1 MEKQYSAFLQ
11 GIHGANQMAD
21 KNQISRSNSLTSKL
35 AFILPVAFLLIGI
48 SSAAGTGTPMSTP
61 NLMINSTSFGN
72 GNIITLNAFVT
83 GGKGPYTYNFIIE
96 NASTGS
102 VLISS
107 GLMVSSN
114 TFSIAAN
121 PYLNGGD
128 IAFVGVTDGSNPAV
142 SLASPQVGFSV
153 NASISVLSTPS
164 VSSNSSSNNSNQTS
178 AISAPPGSTN
188 AIGAGIVVIILITVI
203 GIFMYGRKGKK

>member
-1 MEKQYSAFLQ
+1 MIRKGVNNMRSWDNIL
-11 GIHGANQMAD
+11 
-21 KNQISRSNSLTSKL
+21 RSNRLTAKL
-35 AFILPVAFLLIGI
+35 AFILPIVFLLIGI
-48 SSAAGTGTPMSTP
+48 SSAAGTGTPMSVP
-61 NLMINSTSFGN
+61 NLTINGTSFGN

-107 GLMVSSN
+107 GLMINSN

-128 IAFVGVTDGSNPAV
+128 MAFVGVTDSSTPAV
-142 SLASPQVGFSV
+142 SLASPEVSFSV
-153 NASISVLSTPS
+153 NATMKVISNPQASSQAHRCRNHQLSH
-164 VSSNSSSNNSNQTS
+164 
-178 AISAPPGSTN
+178 
-188 AIGAGIVVIILITVI
+188 L
-203 GIFMYGRKGKK
+203 R

>member
-1 MEKQYSAFLQ
+1 MGPK
-11 GIHGANQMAD
+11 GVNNM
-21 KNQISRSNSLTSKL
+21 KNGDNVSRSNGLTAKL
-35 AFILPVAFLLIGI
+35 ALILPVVFLLIGI
-48 SSAAGTGTPMSTP
+48 SSAAAPSTPMSVP
-61 NLMINSTSFGN
+61 NLTINGTSFGN
-72 GNIITLNAFVT
+72 GNIITLNAFMT

-128 IAFVGVTDGSNPAV
+128 IAFVGVTDSSTPAV
-142 SLASPQVGFSV
+142 SLASPEVSFSV
-153 NASISVLSTPS
+153 NATMKVISNPA
-164 VSSNSSSNNSNQTS
+164 VSSNSSSSNNSGQGA

>member
-1 MEKQYSAFLQ
+1 MANNESISMRKVSA
-11 GIHGANQMAD
+11 I
-21 KNQISRSNSLTSKL
+21 RL
-35 AFILPVAFLLIGI
+35 AFILPLVFLLIGTA
-48 SSAAGTGTPMSTP
+48 SAAANSTPMAAPRLT
-61 NLMINSTSFGN
+61 INGTSFGN
-72 GNIITLNAFVT
+72 GNIITLNSFVT

-107 GLMVSSN
+107 GLMVNSN

-128 IAFVGVTDGSNPAV
+128 IAFVGVTD
-142 SLASPQVGFSV
+142 
-153 NASISVLSTPS
+153 
-164 VSSNSSSNNSNQTS
+164 SSSNNSNQTS

>member
-1 MEKQYSAFLQ
+1 M
-11 GIHGANQMAD
+11 
-21 KNQISRSNSLTSKL
+21 RSLDNILGSNRLTAKL
-35 AFILPVAFLLIGI
+35 AFILPIVFLLIGI
-48 SSAAGTGTPMSTP
+48 SSAAGTGTPMSVP
-61 NLMINSTSFGN
+61 NLTINGTSFGN

-83 GGKGPYTYNFIIE
+83 GGRGPYTYNFIIE

-107 GLMVSSN
+107 GLMVNSN

-128 IAFVGVTDGSNPAV
+128 IAFVGVTDSSTPAV
-142 SLASPQVGFSV
+142 SLASPEVGFSV
-153 NASISVLSTPS
+153 NATMKVISNPA
-164 VSSNSSSNNSNQTS
+164 VSSNSSSSNNSGQGA

-203 GIFMYGRKGKK
+203 GFFMYGRKGKK

>member
-1 MEKQYSAFLQ
+1 M
-11 GIHGANQMAD
+11 
-21 KNQISRSNSLTSKL
+21 KNGDNVSRSNGLTAKL
-35 AFILPVAFLLIGI
+35 AFILPVMFLLIGI
-48 SSAAGTGTPMSTP
+48 SSAAAPSTPMSVP
-61 NLMINSTSFGN
+61 NLTVNGTSFGN

-107 GLMVSSN
+107 GLMVNSN

>member
-1 MEKQYSAFLQ
+1 MGPK
-11 GIHGANQMAD
+11 GVNNM
-21 KNQISRSNSLTSKL
+21 KNGDNVSRSNGLTAKL
-35 AFILPVAFLLIGI
+35 ALILPVVFLLIGI
-48 SSAAGTGTPMSTP
+48 SSAAAPSTPMSVP
-61 NLMINSTSFGN
+61 NLTINGTSFGN
-72 GNIITLNAFVT
+72 GNIITLNAFMT

-128 IAFVGVTDGSNPAV
+128 IAFVGVTDSSTPAV
-142 SLASPQVGFSV
+142 SLASPEVSFSV
-153 NASISVLSTPS
+153 NATMKVTSNPA
-164 VSSNSSSNNSNQTS
+164 VSSNSSSSNNSDQGA

-188 AIGAGIVVIILITVI
+188 AIGAGIIVIILITVI
-203 GIFMYGRKGKK
+203 GFFMYGRKGSK

>member
-1 MEKQYSAFLQ
+1 MANKDSIPMRKISA
-11 GIHGANQMAD
+11 I
-21 KNQISRSNSLTSKL
+21 RL
-35 AFILPVAFLLIGI
+35 AFILPLVFLLIGTA
-48 SSAAGTGTPMSTP
+48 SAAANSTPMAAPKLT
-61 NLMINSTSFGN
+61 INGTSFGN
-72 GNIITLNAFVT
+72 SNIITLNAFVT

-107 GLMVSSN
+107 GLMVNSN

-128 IAFVGVTDGSNPAV
+128 IAFVGVTDSSTPAV

-153 NASISVLSTPS
+153 NASMSVLSTPS
-164 VSSNSSSNNSNQTS
+164 VSSNDSSNNSNQTA

-203 GIFMYGRKGKK
+203 GIFMYGRKGSKKVKWHGQNNYRS

>member
-1 MEKQYSAFLQ
+1 M
-11 GIHGANQMAD
+11 
-21 KNQISRSNSLTSKL
+21 KNGDNVSRSNGLTAKL
-35 AFILPVAFLLIGI
+35 AFILPVMFLLIGI
-48 SSAAGTGTPMSTP
+48 SSAAAPSTPMSVP
-61 NLMINSTSFGN
+61 NLTVNGTSFGN

-107 GLMVSSN
+107 GLMVNSN

-128 IAFVGVTDGSNPAV
+128 IAFVGVTDSSTPAV
-142 SLASPQVGFSV
+142 SLASPQLGFSV
-153 NASISVLSTPS
+153 NASMSVISNPA
-164 VSSNSSSNNSNQTS
+164 VSSNSSSNNSNQTA

>member
-1 MEKQYSAFLQ
+1 MGPK
-11 GIHGANQMAD
+11 GVNNM
-21 KNQISRSNSLTSKL
+21 KNGDNVSRSNGLTAKL
-35 AFILPVAFLLIGI
+35 ALILPVVFLLIGI
-48 SSAAGTGTPMSTP
+48 SSAAAPSTPMSVP
-61 NLMINSTSFGN
+61 NLTINGTSFGN
-72 GNIITLNAFVT
+72 GNIITLNAFVA

-107 GLMVSSN
+107 GLMVNSN

-128 IAFVGVTDGSNPAV
+128 IAFVGVTDSSTPAV
-142 SLASPQVGFSV
+142 SLASPEVSFSV
-153 NASISVLSTPS
+153 NATMKIISNPA
-164 VSSNSSSNNSNQTS
+164 VSSNNSSNNSNQT

-188 AIGAGIVVIILITVI
+188 AIGAGIIVIILITVI
-203 GIFMYGRKGKK
+203 GFFMYGRKGSK

>member
-1 MEKQYSAFLQ
+1 M
-11 GIHGANQMAD
+11 
-21 KNQISRSNSLTSKL
+21 KNGDNVSRSNGLTAKL
-35 AFILPVAFLLIGI
+35 VFILPVMFLLIGI
-48 SSAAGTGTPMSTP
+48 SSAAAPSTPMSVP
-61 NLMINSTSFGN
+61 NLTVNGTSFGN

-96 NASTGS
+96 NASTGL

-107 GLMVSSN
+107 GLMVNSN

-128 IAFVGVTDGSNPAV
+128 IAFVGVTDSSTPAV

-153 NASISVLSTPS
+153 NASMSVLSTPS